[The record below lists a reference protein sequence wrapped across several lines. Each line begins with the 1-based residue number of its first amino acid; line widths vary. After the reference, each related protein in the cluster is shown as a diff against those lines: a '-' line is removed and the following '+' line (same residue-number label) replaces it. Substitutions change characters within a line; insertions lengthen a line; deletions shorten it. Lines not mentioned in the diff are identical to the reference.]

1 MEIIAKRIRELRKG
15 IGISQKELGT
25 LLGIPQQSIN
35 RYENRYTSIPLD
47 IVLKYADFF
56 DVSLDYLFGRCDK
69 PQGKKYEFNPKVSPS
84 KENLKKFIEDCFEPS
99 SSMSEKLKEALYRL
113 MEEQIDESN

>member
-1 MEIIAKRIRELRKG
+1 MEINAKRIRELRKG

-25 LLGIPQQSIN
+25 LLDIPQQSIN

-47 IVLKYADFF
+47 IILKYADFY

-69 PQGKKYEFNPKVSPS
+69 SQGKKM
-84 KENLKKFIEDCFEPS
+84 NLTLKF
-99 SSMSEKLKEALYRL
+99 L
-113 MEEQIDESN
+113 